1 MMVITNK
8 HLFAIL
14 FCALVSACR
23 PAPNQST
30 TAPPS
35 QWATYPA
42 RGVIQN
48 IDADGRRAL
57 IEHEDIPGYM
67 AAMTMTFST
76 RNPVELAGLA
86 GGDEITFQLNVGE
99 KESFIDAV
107 QKTGRK
113 KAVSTVSA
121 ATSPEPKVTEL
132 PDTLLIDEAGAR
144 FRLSDLR
151 GNAVAITFIF
161 TRCPL
166 PDFCPRMNMN
176 FAEVRKQLAGSAPTS
191 KWKLL
196 SISIDP
202 TYDTPERLREY
213 AERYG
218 KDRAGW
224 IFATGAPEDIR
235 RLASAVN
242 LSVSGEAPSLNHN
255 LRTIVLGAD
264 GNVSRIFP
272 GNEWTPGEVA
282 GEMKRQLANEP

>member
-14 FCALVSACR
+14 CCALVAACR

-30 TAPPS
+30 TAPLS
-35 QWATYPA
+35 EWATYPV

-67 AAMTMTFST
+67 AAMTMTFSA
-76 RNPVELAGLA
+76 RNPAELAGLT

-107 QKTGRK
+107 QKSGRK
-113 KAVSTVSA
+113 KAVSTVST

-176 FAEVRKQLAGSAPTS
+176 FAEVRKELAASAPAS
-191 KWKLL
+191 KWKLV

-218 KDRAGW
+218 KDRVGW
-224 IFATGAPEDIR
+224 IFATGVPEDIR
-235 RLASAVN
+235 RLTSAVN
-242 LSVSGEAPSLNHN
+242 LSVSGESPSLNHN

-264 GNVSRIFP
+264 GKVSRIFP
-272 GNEWTPGEVA
+272 GNEWMPGEVA
-282 GEMKRQLANEP
+282 GEMKRQLAKEP